1 MLEESYFDKE
11 KYYLRPIDKFTS
23 KSFVKKHHYSH
34 SSNLCV
40 VSYGIFHKTEQDSK
54 FFNEKESKL
63 IGVVIYSQPAGRG
76 AAESISESVKID
88 ECLELIRLV
97 ILDGY
102 GKNIESWFI
111 SQSFKLLKRDFPHIK
126 VIISY
131 SDTEQNHRGIIYQ
144 ATNFLF
150 TGLNSDTNLMP
161 NFSVSLSDNPYKWMH
176 SRTVFSTYG
185 SHNINHLK
193 KKIGHTFWRKKE
205 AGKLRYIYIISN
217 KKQKKEIL
225 KTLKMKIL
233 SYPTKSDYIEN
244 IEKIIVET
252 TTENRF
258 FG

>member
-1 MLEESYFDKE
+1 MNEFFEKE
-11 KYYLRPIDKFTS
+11 KLYLKPIE
-23 KSFVKKHHYSH
+23 KSTAKNFVKKHHYSH

-40 VSYGIFHKTEQDSK
+40 VSYGLFYRTEKESE
-54 FFNEKESKL
+54 FFNEIESKL
-63 IGVVIYSQPAGRG
+63 IGVIVYSQPAGRG
-76 AAESISESVKID
+76 ATESISTFVKID

-111 SQSFKLLKRDFPHIK
+111 SQSFKLLRKDFPNIK

-131 SDTEQNHRGIIYQ
+131 SDTEQNHKGIIYQ

-161 NFSVSLSDNPYKWMH
+161 NFSVSLTENPYKWIH

-185 SHNINHLK
+185 SHNIEHLK

-205 AGKLRYIYIISN
+205 AGKLRYIYILSD
-217 KKQKKEIL
+217 KKVKKEIL
-225 KTLKMKIL
+225 KTFKMKIL
-233 SYPTKSDYIEN
+233 PYPKNCEYNEN
-244 IEKIIVET
+244 IEKFTVEAPI
-252 TTENRF
+252 ENPF

>member
-1 MLEESYFDKE
+1 MLEENYFDKE
-11 KYYLRPIDKFTS
+11 NLYLKSIDKLTA
-23 KSFVKKHHYSH
+23 KNFVKKYHYSH

-40 VSYGIFHKTEQDSK
+40 ASYGLFKKTNIPSK
-54 FFNEKESKL
+54 FFNEMESKL

-76 AAESISESVKID
+76 AAESISTSVKIH

-111 SQSFKLLKRDFPHIK
+111 SQSFKLLRKDFPSIK

-131 SDTEQNHRGIIYQ
+131 SDTEQNHKGIIYQ

-161 NFSVSLSDNPYKWMH
+161 NFSISLTENPYKWIH

-185 SHNINHLK
+185 SHNIEHLK
-193 KKIGHTFWRKKE
+193 KMIGHTFWRKKE
-205 AGKLRYIYIISN
+205 AGKLRYIYILSD
-217 KKQKKEIL
+217 KKVKKEIL
-225 KTLKMKIL
+225 KTFKMKIL
-233 SYPTKSDYIEN
+233 PYPKNCEYSEN
-244 IEKIIVET
+244 IEKFIVDASI
-252 TTENRF
+252 ENPF
-258 FG
+258 FE

>member
-1 MLEESYFDKE
+1 MNEFFEKE
-11 KYYLRPIDKFTS
+11 KLYLKPIE
-23 KSFVKKHHYSH
+23 KSTAKNFVKKHHYSH
-34 SSNLCV
+34 SSNLCM
-40 VSYGIFHKTEQDSK
+40 VSYGLFQKTNIPSQ
-54 FFNEKESKL
+54 FFNEIESKL
-63 IGVVIYSQPAGRG
+63 IGVIVYSQPAGRG
-76 AAESISESVKID
+76 AAESISTFVKID

-111 SQSFKLLKRDFPHIK
+111 SQSFKLLRKDFPNIK

-131 SDTEQNHRGIIYQ
+131 SDTEQNHKGIIYQ

-161 NFSVSLSDNPYKWMH
+161 NFSVSLTENPYKWIH

-185 SHNINHLK
+185 SHNIEHLK

-205 AGKLRYIYIISN
+205 AGKLRYIYILSD
-217 KKQKKEIL
+217 KKVKKEIL
-225 KTLKMKIL
+225 KTFKMKIL
-233 SYPTKSDYIEN
+233 PYPKNCEYNEN
-244 IEKIIVET
+244 IEKFTVEAPI
-252 TTENRF
+252 ENPF

>member
-1 MLEESYFDKE
+1 MSEEKYFDTSNLIVRK
-11 KYYLRPIDKFTS
+11 IDKHTA
-23 KSFVKKHHYSH
+23 KNFVKKHHYSH

-40 VSYGIFHKTEQDSK
+40 ISYGLFYTTDVPSK
-54 FFNEKESKL
+54 FFNEMECEL
-63 IGVVIYSQPAGRG
+63 IGTVIYSQPAGRQ
-76 AAESISESVKID
+76 AAESISDNVKID

-111 SQSFKLLKRDFPHIK
+111 SQSFKLLKIDFPKIK

-131 SDTEQNHRGIIYQ
+131 SDTEQNHKGIIYQ

-161 NFSVSLSDNPYKWMH
+161 NFSVSLSNNPYKWIH

-185 SHNINHLK
+185 SHNVEHLK
-193 KKIGHTFWRKKE
+193 KMIGHTFWRKKE
-205 AGKLRYIYIISN
+205 AGKLRYIYIISD
-217 KKQKKEIL
+217 KKTRKLIL

-233 SYPTKSDYIEN
+233 PYPKDCNYKDEIE
-244 IEKIIVET
+244 EIVV
-252 TTENRF
+252 ENVVENTF